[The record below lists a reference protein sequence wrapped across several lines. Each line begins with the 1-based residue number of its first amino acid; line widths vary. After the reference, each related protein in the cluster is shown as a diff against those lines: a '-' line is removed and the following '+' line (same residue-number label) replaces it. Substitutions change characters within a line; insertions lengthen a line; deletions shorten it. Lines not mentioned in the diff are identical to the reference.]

1 MEQIHKEM
9 FQRAPGCL
17 MGTFSKILKNIY
29 ITKNSVKGVI

>member
-17 MGTFSKILKNIY
+17 MGTFSKVLKKKHNQ
-29 ITKNSVKGVI
+29 KFS